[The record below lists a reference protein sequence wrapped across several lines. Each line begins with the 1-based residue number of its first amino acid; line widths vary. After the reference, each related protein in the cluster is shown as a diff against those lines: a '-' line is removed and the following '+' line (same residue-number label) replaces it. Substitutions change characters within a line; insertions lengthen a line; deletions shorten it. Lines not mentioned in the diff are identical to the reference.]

1 MKLYVKQKVFSWKD
15 KFSVVDENENLKYF
29 AESEIFT
36 FGKKIHLHD
45 ECGMEVAFISETV
58 TFFMP
63 RFSIIRDGS
72 EVAEVVREFSLFRP
86 KYRIDGL
93 GWRVEGD
100 FFDHE
105 YWLTDENGAIVTTVS
120 KAWFSWGDAYEIDIS
135 DSVDPVTALAVV
147 LIIDA
152 VLADQNN

>member
-1 MKLYVKQKVFSWKD
+1 
-15 KFSVVDENENLKYF
+15 
-29 AESEIFT
+29 
-36 FGKKIHLHD
+36 
-45 ECGMEVAFISETV
+45 MEVAFISETV